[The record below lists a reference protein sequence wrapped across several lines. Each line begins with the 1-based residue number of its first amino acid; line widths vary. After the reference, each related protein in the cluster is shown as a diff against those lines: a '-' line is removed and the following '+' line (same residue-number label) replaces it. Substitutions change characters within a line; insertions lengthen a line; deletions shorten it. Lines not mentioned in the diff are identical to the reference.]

1 MEDEDLIKEVM
12 RRDRLSIARV
22 SPEVKAEFVK
32 YAKEQYCDDY
42 GACFQMLWTYFKH
55 DQKDMMILERLIDL
69 KYRVDRLEAS
79 IQPDRKMVKM
89 LDGKT
94 EVNKK

>member
-1 MEDEDLIKEVM
+1 
-12 RRDRLSIARV
+12 
-22 SPEVKAEFVK
+22 
-32 YAKEQYCDDY
+32 
-42 GACFQMLWTYFKH
+42 
-55 DQKDMMILERLIDL
+55 LIDL

-94 EVNKK
+94 EVNKR

>member
-1 MEDEDLIKEVM
+1 
-12 RRDRLSIARV
+12 
-22 SPEVKAEFVK
+22 
-32 YAKEQYCDDY
+32 
-42 GACFQMLWTYFKH
+42 MLWTYFKH

>member
-32 YAKEQYCDDY
+32 YAK
-42 GACFQMLWTYFKH
+42 
-55 DQKDMMILERLIDL
+55 
-69 KYRVDRLEAS
+69 
-79 IQPDRKMVKM
+79 
-89 LDGKT
+89 
-94 EVNKK
+94 